1 MINYMRIGIKVFLAS
16 WMLLMSLS
24 VAIGQT
30 TKIKVACVGDS
41 VTYGTGIEDRDNN
54 SYPAQLQKMLG
65 ETYLVGN
72 FGKPGA
78 TLLSKG
84 HRPYFKQE
92 QFTDAMN
99 FHGDIAIVHLGLN
112 DTDPRNWP
120 NYRDEFHRDYSAL
133 LDSLRKSNPKVR
145 IIMALTSPITHAHKR
160 FASSTRVWH
169 EQIQEELKRISEVE
183 GIELIDFHTPLYNR
197 PDLLPDS
204 IHPNAEGAGLI
215 AQAVYSAV
223 TGNYGGLKMP
233 VTYGNGMVLQRER
246 PILISGSANV
256 GDEVTVKLGKDK
268 AKTIVPISGKWEV
281 SLKPLKATT
290 GLTLTISTRETEL
303 VYIDVAIGD
312 VWLCSGQS
320 NMAFMVKEMKDS
332 TVLIGC
338 DDKNLRFFDM
348 KAKWNTNNRKWSD
361 AAIESVQK
369 LQYYDVKGWQECS
382 EASAHR
388 FSAVGYFFGKM
399 LRDSLDV
406 PVGLICNAIGGS
418 TTESWIDRHTLE
430 SAIPAIY
437 KDWLNNDYTQDW
449 ARKRAA
455 KNIGAP
461 QSGATRHPYEPSYL
475 FESGVLQLERFPIK
489 GVIWYQGESNA
500 HNVELHESLFQLL
513 IKSWRSYWRQQELP
527 FYFVQLS
534 SINRPS
540 WPHFRDSQRR
550 LAETIPFTGMAVSS
564 DVGDSLDVHPK
575 NKRPVGERLAKV
587 ALHDTYGYAIECS
600 GPTLRSMDVKGK
612 KVILEFDHA
621 EGLTTSDGKDVIGFE
636 VAGYDKV
643 YHEAIAE
650 IKNDKVL
657 LKFNADIT
665 PQYVRY
671 AWKPFTRANLINGS
685 GLPAS
690 TFEFKL

>member
-1 MINYMRIGIKVFLAS
+1 MTCSKMTKFILTLFLSGITAFA
-16 WMLLMSLS
+16 
-24 VAIGQT
+24 AICQT
-30 TKIKVACVGDS
+30 NPIKVACVGDS
-41 VTYGTGIEDRDNN
+41 VTYGSGIEDRDNN

-65 ETYLVGN
+65 ENYLVGN

-99 FHGDIAIVHLGLN
+99 FHGEIAVVHLGLN

-120 NYRDEFHRDYSAL
+120 NYRDEFHHDYSAL

-169 EQIQEELKRISEVE
+169 EQIQAEIKRISEIE
-183 GIELIDFHTPLYNR
+183 GVELIDFHAPLYNR

-215 AQAVYSAV
+215 AKTVYSAI

-233 VTYGNGMVLQRER
+233 VTYGNGMVLQRGK
-246 PILISGSANV
+246 PILISGTANV
-256 GDEVTVKLGKDK
+256 GDEVVVKLGKDK
-268 AKTIVPISGKWEV
+268 AKTVTPLSGRWKV
-281 SLKPLKATT
+281 TLKPLKATT
-290 GLTLTISTRETEL
+290 GLTLTISTKTTEL
-303 VYIDVAIGD
+303 VYTDVAVGD

-332 TVLIGC
+332 TALTGC

-361 AAIESVQK
+361 SAIESVQK
-369 LQYYDVKGWQECS
+369 LQYYDVKGWQECN
-382 EASAHR
+382 EESAHR

-406 PVGLICNAIGGS
+406 PIGLICNAIGGS
-418 TTESWIDRHTLE
+418 TTESWIDRQTLE
-430 SAIPAIY
+430 TEIPSIY
-437 KDWLNNDYTQDW
+437 KDWLNNDYIQDW

-475 FESGVLQLERFPIK
+475 FESGVLQLECFPIK

-500 HNVELHESLFQLL
+500 HNVELHENLFQLL
-513 IKSWRSYWRQQELP
+513 IKSWRTHWNQPELP

-534 SINRPS
+534 GINRPS

-550 LAETIPFTGMAVSS
+550 LAESIPFTGMAVSS

-587 ALHDTYGYAIECS
+587 ALHNTYGFSIEYS
-600 GPTLRSMDVKGK
+600 GPTLRNMEVKGK
-612 KVILEFDHA
+612 KVVLGFDHA

-636 VAGYDKV
+636 VAGEDKV
-643 YHEAIAE
+643 YYEASAE
-650 IKNDKVL
+650 IKNDKVI
-657 LKFNADIT
+657 LKVNADVI
-665 PQYVRY
+665 PKYIRY
-671 AWKPFTRANLINGS
+671 AWKPFTRANLINGD

-690 TFEFKL
+690 TFEFKNK

>member
-1 MINYMRIGIKVFLAS
+1 
-16 WMLLMSLS
+16 
-24 VAIGQT
+24 
-30 TKIKVACVGDS
+30 
-41 VTYGTGIEDRDNN
+41 
-54 SYPAQLQKMLG
+54 
-65 ETYLVGN
+65 
-72 FGKPGA
+72 
-78 TLLSKG
+78 
-84 HRPYFKQE
+84 
-92 QFTDAMN
+92 
-99 FHGDIAIVHLGLN
+99 
-112 DTDPRNWP
+112 
-120 NYRDEFHRDYSAL
+120 
-133 LDSLRKSNPKVR
+133 
-145 IIMALTSPITHAHKR
+145 MALTSPITHAHKR

-169 EQIQEELKRISEVE
+169 EQIQAEIKRISEIE
-183 GIELIDFHTPLYNR
+183 GVELIDFHAPLYNR

-215 AQAVYSAV
+215 AKTVYSAI

-233 VTYGNGMVLQRER
+233 VTYGNGMVLQREK
-246 PILISGSANV
+246 PILISGTANV
-256 GDEVTVKLGKDK
+256 GDEVVVKLGKDK
-268 AKTIVPISGKWEV
+268 AKTVTPLSGRWKV
-281 SLKPLKATT
+281 TLKPLKATT
-290 GLTLTISTRETEL
+290 GLTLTISTKTTEL
-303 VYIDVAIGD
+303 VYTDVAVGD

-332 TVLIGC
+332 TALTGC

-361 AAIESVQK
+361 SAIESVQK
-369 LQYYDVKGWQECS
+369 LQYYDVKGWQECT
-382 EASAHR
+382 EESAHR

-406 PVGLICNAIGGS
+406 PIGLICNAIGGS
-418 TTESWIDRHTLE
+418 TTESWIDRQTLE
-430 SAIPAIY
+430 TEIPSIY
-437 KDWLNNDYTQDW
+437 KDWLNNDYIQDW

-475 FESGVLQLERFPIK
+475 FESGVLQLECFPIK

-500 HNVELHESLFQLL
+500 HNVELHEELFKLL
-513 IKSWRSYWRQQELP
+513 IRSWRGHWNQPELP

-587 ALHDTYGYAIECS
+587 ALHNTYGFAIEHS
-600 GPTLRSMDVKGK
+600 GPTLRSVEVKGK
-612 KVILEFDHA
+612 KVVLEFDHA
-621 EGLTTSDGKDVIGFE
+621 KGLTTSDGREVIGFE
-636 VAGYDKV
+636 VAADDKV
-643 YHEAIAE
+643 YYEATAE
-650 IKNDKVL
+650 IKNDKVV

-665 PQYVRY
+665 PKYVRY
-671 AWKPFTRANLINGS
+671 AWRPFTRANLINGNA
-685 GLPAS
+685 LPAS
-690 TFEFKL
+690 TFEFKNE

>member
-1 MINYMRIGIKVFLAS
+1 MNRFILALFLSGITAFVG
-16 WMLLMSLS
+16 
-24 VAIGQT
+24 ICQT
-30 TKIKVACVGDS
+30 NPIKVACVGDS
-41 VTYGTGIEDRDNN
+41 VTYGSGIEDRDNN

-65 ETYLVGN
+65 EAYLVGN

-92 QFTDAMN
+92 QFADAMN

-169 EQIQEELKRISEVE
+169 EQIQEELKRISKIE

-215 AQAVYSAV
+215 AQTVYSAI

-233 VTYGNGMVLQRER
+233 VTYGSGMVLQRER

-268 AKTIVPISGKWEV
+268 AKTIVPLSGKWEV

-290 GLTLTISTRETEL
+290 GLTLTITSKETEL
-303 VYIDVAIGD
+303 VYTDVAIGD

-500 HNVELHESLFQLL
+500 HNVELHENLFQLL

-550 LAETIPFTGMAVSS
+550 LAESIPFTGMAVSS

-575 NKRPVGERLAKV
+575 NKRPVGERLARV
-587 ALHDTYGYAIECS
+587 ALHNTYGFSIEYS
-600 GPTLRSMDVKGK
+600 GPTLRNMEVKGK
-612 KVILEFDHA
+612 KVVLGFDHA
-621 EGLTTSDGKDVIGFE
+621 EGLTTSDGKEVIGFE
-636 VAGYDKV
+636 VAGEDKV
-643 YHEAIAE
+643 YYEASAE
-650 IKNDKVL
+650 IKNDKVI
-657 LKFNADIT
+657 LKVNADVI
-665 PQYVRY
+665 PKYIRY
-671 AWKPFTRANLINGS
+671 AWKPFTRANLINGD

-690 TFEFKL
+690 TFEFKNK

>member
-169 EQIQEELKRISEVE
+169 EQIQEELKRISKIE

-215 AQAVYSAV
+215 AQTVYSAI

-268 AKTIVPISGKWEV
+268 AKTIVPLSGKWEV

-290 GLTLTISTRETEL
+290 GLTLTITSKETEL
-303 VYIDVAIGD
+303 VYTDVAIGD

-500 HNVELHESLFQLL
+500 HNVELHENLFQLL

-550 LAETIPFTGMAVSS
+550 LAETITFTGMAVSS

>member
-1 MINYMRIGIKVFLAS
+1 MRIGIKVFLAS

-169 EQIQEELKRISEVE
+169 EQIQEELKRISKIE

-215 AQAVYSAV
+215 AQTVYSAI

-268 AKTIVPISGKWEV
+268 AKTIVPLSGKWEV

-290 GLTLTISTRETEL
+290 GLTLTITSKETEL
-303 VYIDVAIGD
+303 VYTDVAIGD

-338 DDKNLRFFDM
+338 DDKNFRFFDM

-500 HNVELHESLFQLL
+500 HNVELHENLFQLL

-665 PQYVRY
+665 PQFVRY

>member
-1 MINYMRIGIKVFLAS
+1 MRIGIKVFLAS

-169 EQIQEELKRISEVE
+169 EQIQEELKRISKIE

-215 AQAVYSAV
+215 AQTVYSAI

-268 AKTIVPISGKWEV
+268 AKTIVPLSGKWEV

-290 GLTLTISTRETEL
+290 GLTLTITSKETEL
-303 VYIDVAIGD
+303 VYTDVAIGD

-500 HNVELHESLFQLL
+500 HNVELHENLFQLL

-550 LAETIPFTGMAVSS
+550 LAETITFTGMAVSS

-671 AWKPFTRANLINGS
+671 AWKPFTRANLMNGS

>member
-1 MINYMRIGIKVFLAS
+1 MRIGIKVFLAS

-169 EQIQEELKRISEVE
+169 EQIQEELKRISKIE

-215 AQAVYSAV
+215 AQTVYSAI

-268 AKTIVPISGKWEV
+268 AKTIVPLSGKWEV

-290 GLTLTISTRETEL
+290 GLTLTITSKETEL
-303 VYIDVAIGD
+303 VYTDVAIGD

-500 HNVELHESLFQLL
+500 HNVELHENLFQLL

-550 LAETIPFTGMAVSS
+550 LAETITFTGMAVSS

>member
-1 MINYMRIGIKVFLAS
+1 MRIGIKTFLTS
-16 WMLLMSLS
+16 LLVLMSLS

-30 TKIKVACVGDS
+30 AKIKVACVGDS
-41 VTYGTGIEDRDNN
+41 VTYGSGIEDRDNN

-65 ETYLVGN
+65 EDYLVGN

-145 IIMALTSPITHAHKR
+145 ILMTLTSPITHAHKR

-169 EQIQEELKRISEVE
+169 EQIQEELKRISEIE
-183 GIELIDFHTPLYNR
+183 GVELIDFHTPLYSR

-204 IHPNAEGAGLI
+204 LHPNAEGAGLI
-215 AQAVYSAV
+215 AQTVYSAI

-246 PILISGSANV
+246 PILISGAANV

-268 AKTIVPISGKWEV
+268 AKTIVPLSGKWEV

-290 GLTLTISTRETEL
+290 GLTLTITTKETEL
-303 VYIDVAIGD
+303 VYTDVAIGD

-369 LQYYDVKGWQECS
+369 LQYYDVQGWKECS

-399 LRDSLDV
+399 LRENLDV
-406 PVGLICNAIGGS
+406 PIGLICNAIGGS

-430 SAIPAIY
+430 SEIPGIY
-437 KDWLNNDYTQDW
+437 KDWMNNDYTQDW

-475 FESGVLQLERFPIK
+475 FESGVLQLEHFPIK

-500 HNVELHESLFQLL
+500 HNVELHENLFQLL
-513 IKSWRSYWRQQELP
+513 IKSWRSYWNQPELP

-534 SINRPS
+534 SLNRPS

-550 LAETIPFTGMAVSS
+550 LTETIPFTGMAVSS

-575 NKRPVGERLAKV
+575 NKCPVGERLAAV
-587 ALHDTYGYAIECS
+587 ALHDTYGKNIEYS
-600 GPTLRSMDVKGK
+600 GPVFDKAYVKSGK
-612 KVILEFDHA
+612 LYVEFTHA
-621 EGLTTSDGKDVIGFE
+621 KGLCTSDGEPLRTIEIAGKDKIFRPVTA
-636 VAGYDKV
+636 V
-643 YHEAIAE
+643 
-650 IKNDKVL
+650 IKNGKVIIEVTE
-657 LKFNADIT
+657 KPKYI
-665 PQYVRY
+665 RY
-671 AWKPFTRANLINGS
+671 AWQPFTRANLVNQS
-685 GLPAS
+685 GFPAS
-690 TFEFKL
+690 TFCEELR